1 MIDADSLLEFKRL
14 GFVVLAG
21 VLDESDILRLRS
33 DLSNLSFVDPG
44 SDRTYGV
51 RNLLNRSKSVRE
63 FSQSRKV
70 LDIVG
75 KFLGPGARAVRG
87 IYFDKTSAANWKV
100 PWHQD
105 LTIAVNDRFEV
116 KGYSPWTRK
125 AGVWHVQP
133 ETEVMRNVL
142 TLRFHLDDTDE
153 TNGALKLLPGT
164 HMTGRLDAGQ
174 IKALRTA
181 NESSVCR
188 VKQGDCLVM
197 SPLLLHS
204 SSAGTKP
211 GRRRIIHLD
220 YSDIELPGGLTWYG
234 S

>member
-1 MIDADSLLEFKRL
+1 MKDADRVTEFEKQ
-14 GFVVLAG
+14 GFVILTR
-21 VLDESDILRLRS
+21 VLDDRDFLRLRNE
-33 DLSNLSFVDPG
+33 LSSLTVADSGG
-44 SDRTYGV
+44 SRPYGV
-51 RNLLNRSKSVRE
+51 RNLLNRSKHIRK

-70 LDIVG
+70 MNIVN
-75 KFLGPGARAVRG
+75 KFLRPGARVVRG
-87 IYFDKTSAANWKV
+87 IYFDKTSEANWKV

-105 LTIAVNDRFEV
+105 LTIAVNDRLKVAGF
-116 KGYSPWTRK
+116 SPWTRK

-133 ETEVMRNVL
+133 DIRVMRNIL
-142 TLRFHLDDTDE
+142 TLRFHLDNADE
-153 TNGALKLLPGT
+153 ANGALKVVPRT
-164 HMTGRLDAGQ
+164 HLNGRLAADQ

-181 NESSVCR
+181 NERSVCR

-211 GRRRIIHLD
+211 GRRRIIHLE
-220 YSDIELPGGLTWYG
+220 YSDIQLPGGLTWYG

>member
-1 MIDADSLLEFKRL
+1 MIDADSLLEFERL

-21 VLDESDILRLRS
+21 VLDESDILRLRG
-33 DLSNLSFVDPG
+33 DLSNLSFVDSE

-75 KFLGPGARAVRG
+75 KFLGSRARAVRG

-133 ETEVMRNVL
+133 DMEVMRNVL

>member
-1 MIDADSLLEFKRL
+1 MIGADSLPEFKRS
-14 GFVVLAG
+14 GFAVLIG
-21 VLDESDILRLRS
+21 VLDESDILRLRRE
-33 DLSNLSFVDPG
+33 LSNLSFVNSG

-51 RNLLNRSKSVRE
+51 RNLLNKSKYVRE
-63 FSQSRKV
+63 FSQSAKV
-70 LDIVG
+70 LDIVN
-75 KFLGPGARAVRG
+75 KFLGPGARVVRG

-105 LTIAVNDRFEV
+105 LTIAVNDRFDI

-133 ETEVMRNVL
+133 EIEVMRNVL

-164 HMTGRLDAGQ
+164 HMNGRLDAVK

-181 NESSVCR
+181 TESSVCR

-211 GRRRIIHLD
+211 RRRRIIHLD

>member
-1 MIDADSLLEFKRL
+1 MKVRYGSCERTF
-14 GFVVLAG
+14 
-21 VLDESDILRLRS
+21 
-33 DLSNLSFVDPG
+33 SNLASGEPKR
-44 SDRTYGV
+44 DRNYGV
-51 RNLLNRSKSVRE
+51 RNLLNKSQYVRE
-63 FSQSRKV
+63 FSRSRKV
-70 LDIVG
+70 LSIVNA
-75 KFLGPGARAVRG
+75 FLGPAARAVRG
-87 IYFDKTSAANWKV
+87 IYFDKTSDANWKV

-105 LTIAVNDRFEV
+105 LTIAVKDRFEI
-116 KGYSPWTRK
+116 KGFAPWTRK
-125 AGVWHVQP
+125 AGIWHVQP
-133 ETEVMRNVL
+133 DMSVMQNIL

-153 TNGALKLLPGT
+153 TNGALKMVPAT
-164 HMTGRLDAGQ
+164 HLNGRLSAGQ

-211 GRRRIIHLD
+211 GRRRIIHLE
-220 YSDIELPGGLTWYG
+220 YSGIELPGGLVWYG